1 MEAKDSQAIAG
12 NAADKVAR
20 VGKVD
25 KVNKVDRNGRV
36 DSVSKVLK
44 VSNDNHAQHP
54 KHGWEVKPFEDCILK
69 VKYPTK
75 IPSSHYLKEGVY
87 PIVSQEDELI
97 SGYWNNINDIF
108 KVTSPVV
115 IFGDH
120 TRIIKYVDFDF
131 VLGADGVKIL
141 QPIKDIKAKFLKL
154 YLEYSKIPS
163 LGYSRHY
170 KLLKEISLPIPPME
184 EQERIVAE
192 LDCLSGVIEKKRQQ
206 LKEYDA
212 LAQSIF
218 YDMFGDPISNEK
230 GWKVDKLGDI
240 CDVRDGTHDSPKYL
254 EQSEYLLI
262 TSKNITADGNIDF
275 TTANYISK
283 QDYDAINKRSCVDK
297 GDIIMAMIG
306 TIGKPIIV
314 KNVDKMFSI
323 KNVALVKF
331 CSSTNVINTYIQ
343 SLLNNPSYRFHI
355 QSQNKGGTQKF
366 IALGTIRT
374 LPIPCPPMELQRE
387 FADKIEAIEKQK
399 ELLKRSI
406 KEIETLFD
414 ARMDYYFGDT

>member
-12 NAADKVAR
+12 NAADKV
-20 VGKVD
+20 
-25 KVNKVDRNGRV
+25 DRDSKV
-36 DSVSKVLK
+36 DSVSKVLN
-44 VSNDNHAQHP
+44 VSNDNHTQHP

-218 YDMFGDPISNEK
+218 NDMFGDPISNEK
-230 GWKVDKLGDI
+230 GWEVKRLIDVVKMQRGFDLPVQERDNSGTIPIFGSNGIIGCHSSHKAEYGIITGRSGTLGEVYSCDKPFWPLNTTLFSVD
-240 CDVRDGTHDSPKYL
+240 THGNNIIFLKYL
-254 EQSEYLLI
+254 MANFHLERFKAGAGVPTLNRNEFHNELI
-262 TSKNITADGNIDF
+262 PNI
-275 TTANYISK
+275 
-283 QDYDAINKRSCVDK
+283 
-297 GDIIMAMIG
+297 
-306 TIGKPIIV
+306 
-314 KNVDKMFSI
+314 
-323 KNVALVKF
+323 
-331 CSSTNVINTYIQ
+331 
-343 SLLNNPSYRFHI
+343 SLS
-355 QSQNKGGTQKF
+355 
-366 IALGTIRT
+366 
-374 LPIPCPPMELQRE
+374 LQQE
-387 FADKIEAIEKQK
+387 FAEKVEAIEKQK
-399 ELLKRSI
+399 ELVKQSI
-406 KEIETLFD
+406 AEAETLFN
-414 ARMDYYFGDT
+414 ARMEYYFGDT